1 MTDLLKNIKAYFSTG
16 LGIIL
21 ICLAVVSAYFDLPK
35 EHSILIDL
43 VVGSLGFVLIF
54 TDPAK
59 IASDMWE
66 IIKNKFK

>member
-1 MTDLLKNIKAYFSTG
+1 MTDVLKNLKAYFSTG
-16 LGIIL
+16 LGIVL
-21 ICLAVVSAYFDLPK
+21 ICLSVVSAYFNIPQ
-35 EHSILIDL
+35 EHSIFIDL
-43 VVGSLGFVLIF
+43 VVGCLGFVLIF